1 VAGDEMDTTD
11 DADRAAPAERS
22 LSGSKKGEVRAE
34 AGEVAEQPA
43 KAPAAPKKA
52 IKSAR
57 DLFIEE
63 VGARSD
69 RVEPTLKAQLLGTIV
84 VEVSGNKGRYLID
97 GRGDTLKV
105 SEFQETPQLRKSEQD
120 PPTTIDCVVRL
131 SEPHLFQV
139 RSGELN
145 PQLAMLS
152 EKIRVEGRIGLAVYL
167 FNLIAPRDRSRA

>member
-1 VAGDEMDTTD
+1 VAGDKIEPTEEPTDLASAEPPASAGKTAAGKADGD
-11 DADRAAPAERS
+11 DA
-22 LSGSKKGEVRAE
+22 AE
-34 AGEVAEQPA
+34 APA
-43 KAPAAPKKA
+43 KAPPPPKKA
-52 IKSAR
+52 VKSAR
-57 DLFIEE
+57 DLFLEE
-63 VGARSD
+63 VGGRSD
-69 RVEPTLKAQLLGTIV
+69 RVEPTLKSQLLGTVV
-84 VEVSGNKGRYLID
+84 VEVTGNKGRYLID
-97 GRGDTLKV
+97 GRGDSITV

-120 PPTTIDCVVRL
+120 PPTAIDCVVRL